1 MVIKNMKSNLKVSK
15 KEIKEVIKSKFKI
28 IILFYLIGAVIV
40 GISSHMH
47 NKVKEDEKVFLYI
60 GANFRINEKATTE
73 LEKIAQD
80 YGLLEFSANTYYP
93 DDMYY
98 EATFHTVG
106 ANNSDLFILKEEQ
119 IAKYA
124 SSDIFEEIDVS
135 KFAQPLSSSFAYV
148 FYTYEDKEIG
158 LHFKD
163 DYYVLINASMQNKDR
178 NMYYD
183 MMKYIVKNGG
193 EFNG

>member
-28 IILFYLIGAVIV
+28 IVLFYLIGAVIV

-60 GANFRINEKATTE
+60 GANFRISEKATTE
-73 LEKIAQD
+73 LEKIVQD

-124 SSDIFEEIDVS
+124 SSDIFEEIDS
-135 KFAQPLSSSFAYV
+135 NKFKESTSYV